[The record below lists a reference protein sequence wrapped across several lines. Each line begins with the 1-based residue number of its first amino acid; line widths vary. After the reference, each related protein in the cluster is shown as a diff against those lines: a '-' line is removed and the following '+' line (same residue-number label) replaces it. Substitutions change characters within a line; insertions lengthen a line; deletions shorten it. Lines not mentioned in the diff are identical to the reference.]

1 MLHVRFNSPRDPLLR
16 AIGAVVPDRWID
28 DQWPQP
34 RRQGRWPSLSTARL
48 VRVHL
53 LMLLKALGS
62 FNRTCRELQH
72 NVDFRR
78 FCRLRMSDHAPTA
91 GYLAQW
97 RATFGVDQWR
107 ALHRHLLKA
116 VAQLFLPSALGLA
129 IVDSTDLP
137 AAVRR
142 MSKKKIARHW
152 PKELSRWV
160 PRVVLAAAKA
170 ASPGGSLAS
179 RSILFAG

>member
-1 MLHVRFNSPRDPLLR
+1 MLRARFNPPRDPLLH
-16 AIGAVVPDRWID
+16 AIGSVLPDRWID
-28 DQWPQP
+28 GQWPQP
-34 RRQGRWPSLSTARL
+34 RRQGRWPSLSTSRL

-78 FCRLRMSDHAPTA
+78 FCRVRMLDRAPTA

-97 RATFGVDQWR
+97 RGTFGADQWR
-107 ALHRHLLKA
+107 MLHRHLLQA
-116 VAQLFLPSALGLA
+116 VARRFVPSALGLA

-142 MSKKKIARHW
+142 MSKKKTARRW
-152 PKELSRWV
+152 PKELNRLG
-160 PRVVLAAAKA
+160 PRVVLAVAKA
-170 ASPGGSLAS
+170 VSPVGSSAL